1 MQNQKPVGRGSLSV
15 IGRSN
20 PPLEVSTQGRG
31 YRLHRESV
39 EQLRDA
45 TWYVQVSYFVCCCR
59 ECRVRWRDL
68 ITLIGGA
75 AATWPIPVRAQ
86 ADQVRRM
93 PLACVSAKD
102 GIPPF

>member
-1 MQNQKPVGRGSLSV
+1 MQNQKPVGRGSFSV

-20 PPLEVSTQGRG
+20 PPLQVSTQGRG

-59 ECRVRWRDL
+59 GCR
-68 ITLIGGA
+68 GGEEA
-75 AATWPIPVRAQ
+75 ISISGALSCTWQPTPPYR
-86 ADQVRRM
+86 
-93 PLACVSAKD
+93 SAW
-102 GIPPF
+102 

>member
-1 MQNQKPVGRGSLSV
+1 VATGYIAKVLSSSGTRRGMF
-15 IGRSN
+15 RS
-20 PPLEVSTQGRG
+20 
-31 YRLHRESV
+31 
-39 EQLRDA
+39 A
-45 TWYVQVSYFVCCCR
+45 TLFAVAGGAGL
-59 ECRVRWRDL
+59 RWRDL

>member
-1 MQNQKPVGRGSLSV
+1 MQNQKPVGRGSFSV

-20 PPLEVSTQGRG
+20 PPLQVSTQGRG

-45 TWYVQVSYFVCCCR
+45 TWYVQVSYFDCCCR
-59 ECRVRWRDL
+59 GTGVRWRDL

-75 AATWPIPVRAQ
+75 AATWPIPLRAQ

>member
-1 MQNQKPVGRGSLSV
+1 MQNQKPVGRGSFSV

-20 PPLEVSTQGRG
+20 PPLQVSTQGRG

-59 ECRVRWRDL
+59 ECRGASARPHHPYWRGRRD
-68 ITLIGGA
+68 
-75 AATWPIPVRAQ
+75 V
-86 ADQVRRM
+86 AD
-93 PLACVSAKD
+93 PLARAS
-102 GIPPF
+102 